1 MREFALIFFLSF
13 SLIVS
18 SQTEQTPK
26 SSTENSTNAN
36 KSDSNTAISKGKV
49 SLHFAQTYSTFNYQN
64 SSVEKH
70 SPIQSDIRYSYG
82 LNFSKEYT
90 TGLFLR
96 PELGYKNLGANSIS
110 NNLKLDWSLHYLDL
124 GFGGGYKLNM
134 YKIKPYLGTSFYYA
148 YLYKASQGIGQNYF
162 NLIEEGVLKRNDFGI
177 FPFIGFEHKLVEYLF
192 ISFETR
198 YAWGL
203 KQLEVNEGEK
213 LFNRALSFHFSLSFS
228 ITNTSNNEK

>member
-1 MREFALIFFLSF
+1 MRAFLLLFLSSF
-13 SLIVS
+13 SISVF
-18 SQTEQTPK
+18 SQTDQTT
-26 SSTENSTNAN
+26 SSKEN
-36 KSDSNTAISKGKV
+36 KSTSNIEPDSAISKGKV
-49 SLHFAQTYSTFNYQN
+49 SLYFAQTYSTFNYQN
-64 SSVEKH
+64 SSIEKH
-70 SPIQSDIRYSYG
+70 SPIRPDIRYSYG
-82 LNFSKEYT
+82 INFSKEYA

-96 PELGYKNLGANSIS
+96 PELGYKNLGANSIL

-124 GFGGGYKLNM
+124 GFGGGYKLNT
-134 YKIKPYLGTSFYYA
+134 YKVKPYLGTSFYYA

-228 ITNTSNNEK
+228 ITNMSNNEK